1 MANILKLLGNEE
13 VLTAAGS
20 TIGNATAVRV
30 YNKTTAAAQITQ
42 TSQPNLHRADATT
55 HTIQSSN
62 PAEGEDE
69 VALASTNVFTLNTMV
84 GVEVGDVV
92 TTNAAITDNPTVV
105 AIANSGTAVI
115 LSSSYT
121 PVGGSSITLQQPA
134 GTAVTRSITVPG
146 KGEVIIQKMGDDKIT
161 GAATTFDA
169 VGVGLYR

>member
-69 VALASTNVFTLNTMV
+69 VH
-84 GVEVGDVV
+84 
-92 TTNAAITDNPTVV
+92 
-105 AIANSGTAVI
+105 
-115 LSSSYT
+115 
-121 PVGGSSITLQQPA
+121 
-134 GTAVTRSITVPG
+134 
-146 KGEVIIQKMGDDKIT
+146 
-161 GAATTFDA
+161 
-169 VGVGLYR
+169 